1 MNRHLRTA
9 VVATAAITAGLLM
22 TACQNG
28 TDASSDTSG
37 TGASADAANAA
48 GSKTSKGVSGTFKD
62 GKVTYLAAGEYIV
75 SVTGKDDQQF
85 LVADDTK
92 VYGAGTICGEASSEA
107 DAPCT
112 LDQLAAATKKGAVS
126 ADVEMTNGTATLVT
140 ERPATQ
146 QSTGSGSSGS
156 SSSGSSSSGSSSSGS
171 SSSGSSSSGSSSS
184 GSSSSGSSGSGSGS
198 SSSSGSTKG
207 VSGTWFGVVSYLAPG
222 TYTVSDSKGTEQEFF
237 VSEDTKI
244 VGYDDIC
251 DAVNTGP
258 GGEGGVE
265 CTEAQL
271 EKAAKKGFDA
281 EVVISNGIATSIRDA
296 N

>member
-1 MNRHLRTA
+1 MNRHLRKA

-28 TDASSDTSG
+28 TEADSSGTSG
-37 TGASADAANAA
+37 TDTTANATNAAN
-48 GSKTSKGVSGTFKD
+48 SKGVSGTFKD
-62 GKVTYLAAGEYIV
+62 GTVTYLAAGKYIV
-75 SVTGKDDQQF
+75 SVSGKDDQQF
-85 LVADDTK
+85 LVADDTQ
-92 VYGAGTICGEASSEA
+92 VYGVGTICGVSGSKV

-112 LDQLAAATKKGAVS
+112 LAQLETATKKGAVD
-126 ADVEMTNGTATLVT
+126 ADVEMKNGIATLVT
-140 ERPATQ
+140 ERRTTQ
-146 QSTGSGSSGS
+146 QSTGSGSSSASTSSGSTSSGS

-171 SSSGSSSSGSSSS
+171 A
-184 GSSSSGSSGSGSGS
+184 
-198 SSSSGSTKG
+198 KG
-207 VSGTWFGVVSYLAPG
+207 VSGTWFGAVSYLAPG
-222 TYTVSDSKGTEQEFF
+222 EYTVTDTKGTEQAFY

-251 DAVNTGP
+251 DAINTGP

-281 EVVISNGIATSIRDA
+281 TVVIKNGIATSIRDA
-296 N
+296 S